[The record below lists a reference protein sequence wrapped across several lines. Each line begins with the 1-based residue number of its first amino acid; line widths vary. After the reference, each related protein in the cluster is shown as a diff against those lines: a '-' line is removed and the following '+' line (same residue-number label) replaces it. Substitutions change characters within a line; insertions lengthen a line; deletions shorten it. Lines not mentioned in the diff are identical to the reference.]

1 MWKYKV
7 PTFHDL
13 VYYWGWGWV
22 LGTLLSLI
30 WSHINVHTPKVTCQI
45 IPNKN
50 ILFLKSGRNCAN
62 SHKYENPQPRSK
74 HIFTQQ
80 LHEEA
85 GLCFFLLGHTMWRS
99 VSVAMLLGGGGQASG
114 GAGGTCGAG
123 DQPPVSCMQSL
134 HTSPLSY
141 LPAHLVFNKGE
152 IFNTLSIP

>member
-1 MWKYKV
+1 MGSR
-7 PTFHDL
+7 DI
-13 VYYWGWGWV
+13 
-22 LGTLLSLI
+22 LSLI
-30 WSHINVHTPKVTCQI
+30 WSHINVHIPKVTCQI

-74 HIFTQQ
+74 HIFSHSNCMKR
-80 LHEEA
+80 LAYASSFSGFGPHYVA
-85 GLCFFLLGHTMWRS
+85 KR
-99 VSVAMLLGGGGQASG
+99 VSGYAVGGGQASG

-123 DQPPVSCMQSL
+123 DQPPVSCMQCL
-134 HTSPLSY
+134 RTSPLSY